1 MSVSNDSSLKS
12 FLTNCSGFLVA
23 RDNKE
28 KLRKKF
34 CKKLGE
40 KLWKKLCKDLR
51 KNWGENCAKI
61 VTKMF

>member
-1 MSVSNDSSLKS
+1 MSVSNDISLKS

-34 CKKLGE
+34 GE
-40 KLWKKLCKDLR
+40 KLCKDLR
-51 KNWGENCAKI
+51 KNWGENCEKN
-61 VTKMF
+61 V